1 MYLPEIFEEKN
12 TEKLYQLVEKYPL
25 GTLVTHSSNGI
36 EANHLPF
43 KL

>member
-25 GTLVTHSSNGI
+25 GTLGCVDTFS
-36 EANHLPF
+36 L
-43 KL
+43 KK